1 VRARVGYGG
10 GDFAL
15 HDGVAYWVE
24 QESARIYRQDLAGG
38 PARPVTPG
46 FGLAASPAVSPD
58 GHWLAYLHSD
68 DDGVDR
74 IAVVD
79 SEGLLWPQVL
89 VEGHDFFSQPRWSP
103 DGKALA
109 WIAWDHPNMPWDG
122 STLYVAQVVAGDSA
136 LPAIG
141 EARAVA
147 GGPDVAV
154 FQPEWSAD
162 GSRLLYVSDE
172 SGWGQLYAADL
183 ATGDVQQLTHG
194 EAEHG
199 TPAWV
204 QDMRTYAVSG
214 DGLRVYITRQ
224 EGGFSRVQR
233 LDLTSGRIEDVVAL
247 REYTCIERI
256 AASPVGDAIA
266 VIASAPRTPTRVVVF
281 DGESG
286 SARVVARS
294 SSETVPASELA
305 APESL
310 SWATGDGEMAH
321 GLFYPPQSTRLAS
334 VGAPPLVVL
343 VHGGP
348 TSQSRAAW
356 SPAAQFLATRG
367 YGVLMLNYRGSTGYG
382 RDYMLRLRGNWGVTD
397 VEDAVSGVRYLAETG
412 RADGTRAVIMGGSAG
427 GYTVLQAMIEEPD
440 VFCAGIDMYGV
451 SDLFHLASDT
461 HKFEARYLDTLIGP
475 LPEAAPLY
483 RERSP
488 VNHAE
493 LIRRPLAVFQG
504 DQDQAVPQAQSDR
517 IVEALRRSGTPCVY
531 HVYEGEGHGFRKQET
546 IEHFWAEVDRFL
558 RDHVVYA

>member
-1 VRARVGYGG
+1 VGYGG

-382 RDYMLRLRGNWGVTD
+382 RDYMLRLRGNWGVMLAKNAQPAEAIAQLSLAIQGGVTAD
-397 VEDAVSGVRYLAETG
+397 GQQIEGLPLDYDLRIIEYYSTYGLTLARANRCAEAVPIFQMMLSAVPDNEVAVYNAEAGLEICQQNLETGEAAADAET
-412 RADGTRAVIMGGSAG
+412 TP
-427 GYTVLQAMIEEPD
+427 TPEP
-440 VFCAGIDMYGV
+440 
-451 SDLFHLASDT
+451 
-461 HKFEARYLDTLIGP
+461 
-475 LPEAAPLY
+475 
-483 RERSP
+483 
-488 VNHAE
+488 
-493 LIRRPLAVFQG
+493 
-504 DQDQAVPQAQSDR
+504 
-517 IVEALRRSGTPCVY
+517 
-531 HVYEGEGHGFRKQET
+531 
-546 IEHFWAEVDRFL
+546 
-558 RDHVVYA
+558 